1 MPHWVTNLARV
12 LLSRLKYNFII
23 TPGKCCN
30 VRLVLPDIVDHFGQ
44 LPDIETDNKTT
55 NKKRDRENTK
65 NTKTQ
70 TQKYTDKTALF
81 RRQQQK
87 NRCVELRFQ

>member
-1 MPHWVTNLARV
+1 MAD
-12 LLSRLKYNFII
+12 
-23 TPGKCCN
+23 
-30 VRLVLPDIVDHFGQ
+30 VLPDMVDYFGQ

-55 NKKRDRENTK
+55 NNTRDKENTK

-81 RRQQQK
+81 KRQQQK

>member
-1 MPHWVTNLARV
+1 M
-12 LLSRLKYNFII
+12 
-23 TPGKCCN
+23 
-30 VRLVLPDIVDHFGQ
+30 RLVLPDIVDHFGQ

-81 RRQQQK
+81 KRQ
-87 NRCVELRFQ
+87 

>member
-1 MPHWVTNLARV
+1 MRESAAWYMADV
-12 LLSRLKYNFII
+12 LS
-23 TPGKCCN
+23 
-30 VRLVLPDIVDHFGQ
+30 DMVDHFGQ

-55 NKKRDRENTK
+55 NNTRDKENTK